1 MTRLNTP
8 PAAAF
13 NAPRPYT
20 FAHYSAR
27 LLTVT
32 NLRNSWK
39 PALWVT
45 AILVAAQIAASI
57 SVHTPRVRNY
67 FSARLE
73 DAFGRPV
80 QVKYFNI
87 EILPSPRIY
96 ASGVTVGEDP
106 AFGYEYFLRA
116 ERLNAGLRWSGFLRG
131 RFEFGTLSLGQP
143 SLTLVR
149 NSEGRWN
156 LEDWLPPAKRPR
168 AVSAPVY
175 GPSRAPGIANRLEKI
190 EIDDGRINFKES
202 DIKRPFALTSVSGSV
217 EQISPGRWKLELNAQ
232 PWRSG
237 VALQSAGTVQGRGD
251 IAGTSARLQPASLA
265 VRWNKVS
272 LADLFRLLHGKDYG
286 VRGTFELQADAK
298 SGAPPDTTDA
308 ANVDFYNDSFV
319 GGDWSYSLKA
329 SATQIHRWDLTER
342 SDNPAITANV
352 QGRCNVAL
360 KKLSAE
366 TLSVESPLSNLKG
379 SAEFLSAANPSMQIK
394 FESAGV
400 QAADI
405 VSWYRAFH
413 PDVAD
418 TISPD
423 QFFTG
428 SMQLQAWPLQLQEIN
443 VSSLGGVV
451 NLRNTED
458 ALKIGPFHAA
468 LNRNKLVID
477 PVHVALVSKPPGSPP
492 PVLGRLTKSRASAE
506 SSGEAS
512 LTLVH
517 DFSSHA
523 GGIGVQGHVDNAE
536 KFFKIA
542 AAFGHT
548 LNHGWDLTGPAR
560 VDMRRQWSP
569 TSPGTWSGAAEVTG
583 AQLAAAGLNQ
593 PVQLQKAR
601 LEWRN
606 GSRFAQIGQ
615 VQGFGAT
622 WSGNIMELSSTD
634 PEQPGAWNVQLHA
647 DHLDATELDRWV
659 GPRARPGWVQRLLPS
674 LFSGKTQTVPA
685 SELVR
690 RLNVAGNVQVDE
702 FTIEK
707 LKLQQLHLQG
717 SLQDLQLNVIDG
729 RAQWAGGTVHA
740 TMLANFLPR
749 PVYDVHAQLDRVDLR
764 QLPID
769 APVADRLAGLASG
782 AIHLKTT
789 GVGRDELLQKLTGAG
804 KVRLDNLEFR
814 GWDVNASV
822 ADGEVHPGVSSWPT
836 GVGTFTVRD
845 RNVFLEDVRLDGGT
859 QFTLIDGTVSFSRE
873 ADLAIETTAGKRSV
887 RNTSGPGPMLKI
899 VGPLD
904 GPRVTRE
911 KIAPRQPA
919 D

>member
-1 MTRLNTP
+1 M
-8 PAAAF
+8 
-13 NAPRPYT
+13 
-20 FAHYSAR
+20 
-27 LLTVT
+27 T

-39 PALWVT
+39 IALWVA

-57 SVHTPRVRNY
+57 SVRTTRVHNY

-80 QVKYFNI
+80 QVKHFNI

-106 AFGYEYFLRA
+106 AFGYEYFLHA
-116 ERLNAGLRWSGFLRG
+116 EQLTAGLRWSGFFRG
-131 RFEFGTLSLGQP
+131 RFEFGTLSLAQP

-156 LEDWLPPAKRPR
+156 LEDWLPPAKRPG
-168 AVSAPVY
+168 AVTAPVY
-175 GPSRAPGIANRLEKI
+175 GPSRAPTIANRLEKI
-190 EIDDGRINFKES
+190 EIDDGRINFKKT
-202 DIKRPFALTSVSGSV
+202 DIKQPFALISVRGSV
-217 EQISPGRWKLELNAQ
+217 EQISPGRWKLALEAQ

-237 VALQSAGTVQGRGD
+237 VVLQSAGTVQVRGD
-251 IAGTSARLQPASLA
+251 IAGTSARLQPASFA

-286 VRGTFELQADAK
+286 VRGTFELEATAK
-298 SGAPPDTTDA
+298 SGAPPDTTDS
-308 ANVDFYNDSFV
+308 ANIDSSSDSFV
-319 GGDWSYSLKA
+319 GGDWSYSLRA
-329 SATQIHRWDLTER
+329 SAAQIHRWDLTER
-342 SDNPAITANV
+342 SDNPALTANV

-360 KKLSAE
+360 KKLVAE
-366 TLSVESPLSNLKG
+366 TLSIETPLSNLQG
-379 SAEFLSAANPSMQIK
+379 TAEFLSAANPFMQIK

-405 VSWYRAFH
+405 LSWYRAFH

-418 TISPD
+418 AIFAD

-428 SMQLQAWPLQLQEIN
+428 SLQLQAWPFELQEIN
-443 VSSLGGVV
+443 VSSFGGAV
-451 NLRNTED
+451 NQRSAEDVLR
-458 ALKIGPFHAA
+458 IGPLHAA
-468 LNRNKLVID
+468 LNRNRLVMD
-477 PVHVALVSKPPGSPP
+477 PVHVALVSNSPTSPP
-492 PVLGRLTKSRASAE
+492 ASVSRLTKLHASAE
-506 SSGEAS
+506 SNGEAS

-517 DFSSHA
+517 DFASHA
-523 GGIGVQGHVDNAE
+523 GGIGIQGHVDNAE
-536 KFFKIA
+536 KFLKIA
-542 AAFGHT
+542 SAFGHT

-560 VDMRRQWSP
+560 VDMRRQWS
-569 TSPGTWSGAAEVTG
+569 SMFPGTWVGTAEVTD

-593 PVQLQKAR
+593 PVQLHKAR
-601 LEWRN
+601 LEWKN
-606 GSRFAQIGQ
+606 GIRVAQIGQ
-615 VQGFGAT
+615 VEGFGAT
-622 WSGNIMELSSTD
+622 WSGNIAEVFSPD
-634 PEQPGAWNVQLHA
+634 PEQQGIWNVQLHA

-674 LFSGKTQTVPA
+674 LFSGKAQTVPA

-690 RLNVAGNVQVDE
+690 RLNIAGNVQVDE

-717 SLQDLQLNVIDG
+717 SLHDLQLNVFDG
-729 RAQWAGGTVHA
+729 RAQWAGGTVRA
-740 TMLANFLPR
+740 TMLARFLPR
-749 PVYDVHAQLDRVDLR
+749 PAYDVHAQLDGVNLT

-769 APVADRLAGLASG
+769 ALVADRLAGLASG
-782 AIHLKTT
+782 TAHLKTT

-804 KVRLDNLEFR
+804 KVHLDNLEFR

-822 ADGEVHPGVSSWPT
+822 AEGEAHPGVSNWPS

-859 QFTLIDGTVSFSRE
+859 QFTLIDGTVSFDRE
-873 ADLAIETTAGKRSV
+873 ANLAVETSSGRRAV
-887 RNTSGPGPMLKI
+887 RNTNGPGQVLKI

-911 KIAPRQPA
+911 KSAPRQPA

>member
-1 MTRLNTP
+1 
-8 PAAAF
+8 
-13 NAPRPYT
+13 
-20 FAHYSAR
+20 
-27 LLTVT
+27 LTVT

-39 PALWVT
+39 IALWVT

-57 SVHTPRVRNY
+57 SVRTPRVRNY
-67 FSARLE
+67 FSERLE

-80 QVKYFNI
+80 QVKHFNI

-116 ERLNAGLRWSGFLRG
+116 EQLTAGLRWSGFLRG
-131 RFEFGTLSLGQP
+131 RFEFGTLSLSQP

-156 LEDWLPPAKRPR
+156 LEDWLPPAKRTG
-168 AVSAPVY
+168 VVTSPVY
-175 GPSRAPGIANRLEKI
+175 GPSRAPTIANRLEKI
-190 EIDDGRINFKES
+190 EIDDGRINFKKI
-202 DIKRPFALTSVSGSV
+202 DIKQPFALTSVSGSV
-217 EQISPGRWKLELNAQ
+217 EQISLGRWKVELYAQ

-237 VALQSAGTVQGRGD
+237 VALQSAGTVQVRGD

-286 VRGTFELQADAK
+286 VRGTFELEATAK
-298 SGAPPDTTDA
+298 SGAPPDDTEA
-308 ANVDFYNDSFV
+308 KNSRSLNDSFV
-319 GGDWSYSLKA
+319 GGDWSYSLQA
-329 SATQIHRWDLTER
+329 SAAQIHRWDLTER
-342 SDNPAITANV
+342 SDNPVLTANV

-360 KKLSAE
+360 KRLAAE
-366 TLSVESPLSNLKG
+366 TISIETPLSNLKG
-379 SAEFLSAANPSMQIK
+379 SAEFVSAANPFMQIK
-394 FESAGV
+394 FESAGL

-405 VSWYRAFH
+405 LSWYRAFH

-418 TISPD
+418 TVSVD
-423 QFFTG
+423 QFFAG
-428 SMQLQAWPLQLQEIN
+428 RLQLQAWPFQLQEIN
-443 VSSLGGVV
+443 LSSLGGTV
-451 NLRNTED
+451 NLRGSED
-458 ALKIGPFHAA
+458 VLKIGPFHAA
-468 LNRNKLVID
+468 LNRNTLIMD
-477 PVHVALVSKPPGSPP
+477 PIHIAVVSNSAALPPTAI
-492 PVLGRLTKSRASAE
+492 GRLTKLRALGE
-506 SSGEAS
+506 SSGEANF
-512 LTLVH
+512 TLGY
-517 DFSSHA
+517 DFASHS

-536 KFFKIA
+536 NFLKIA

-560 VDMRRQWSP
+560 VDMRRQWSS
-569 TSPGTWSGAAEVTG
+569 TSPGTWNGAAEVTD

-601 LEWRN
+601 LEWKN
-606 GSRFAQIGQ
+606 GNRIAQIGQ
-615 VQGFGAT
+615 VEGFGAT
-622 WSGNIMELSSTD
+622 WSGNITEIKSPD
-634 PEQPGAWNVQLHA
+634 PEQQGVWNVQLRA

-674 LFSGKTQTVPA
+674 LFSGKAQTVPA

-690 RLNVAGNVQVDE
+690 RLNVVGNVQVDE

-707 LKLQQLHLQG
+707 LKLRQLHLQG
-717 SLQDLQLNVIDG
+717 SLHDLQLSVTDG
-729 RAQWAGGTVHA
+729 RAQWAGGGVRA
-740 TMLANFLPR
+740 TMLAKFLPR
-749 PVYDVHAQLDRVDLR
+749 PAYDVHAQLDGVNLT

-769 APVADRLAGLASG
+769 ASVADRLAGFASG

-804 KVRLDNLEFR
+804 KVRLSNLEFR

-822 ADGEVHPGVSSWPT
+822 ADGEAHPGISNWPS
-836 GVGTFTVRD
+836 GVGTFTVRG
-845 RNVFLEDVRLDGGT
+845 RNVFLDDVRLDGGT
-859 QFTLIDGTVSFSRE
+859 QFTLIDGTVSFDRE
-873 ADLAIETTAGKRSV
+873 ADLAVETSAGRRAV
-887 RNTSGPGPMLKI
+887 RNSNGPGQVLKI

>member
-1 MTRLNTP
+1 
-8 PAAAF
+8 
-13 NAPRPYT
+13 
-20 FAHYSAR
+20 
-27 LLTVT
+27 VT

-39 PALWVT
+39 IALWVT
-45 AILVAAQIAASI
+45 VIFVAAQIAASI
-57 SVHTPRVRNY
+57 SVRTPRVHKY

-80 QVKYFNI
+80 QVKHFNV

-116 ERLNAGLRWSGFLRG
+116 EQLTAGLRWSGILRG
-131 RFEFGTLSLGQP
+131 RFEFGTLRLGQP

-149 NSEGRWN
+149 NSGGRWN
-156 LEDWLPPAKRPR
+156 LEDWLPPAKRQG
-168 AVSAPVY
+168 AVASPVY
-175 GPSRAPGIANRLEKI
+175 GPSRAPTIANRLEKI
-190 EIDDGRINFKES
+190 EIEDGRINFKKT
-202 DIKRPFALTSVSGSV
+202 DIKQPFALISVSGSV
-217 EQISPGRWKLELNAQ
+217 EQISLGRWKLEFNAQ

-237 VALQSAGTVQGRGD
+237 VALQSAGTVQVHGD

-286 VRGTFELQADAK
+286 VRGTFELEATAK
-298 SGAPPDTTDA
+298 SGAPADT
-308 ANVDFYNDSFV
+308 ANTATISSFDDSFV
-319 GGDWSYSLKA
+319 GGDWSYSIRA
-329 SATQIHRWDLTER
+329 SAAQIHRWDLTER
-342 SDNPAITANV
+342 SDNPALTANV

-360 KKLSAE
+360 KKLVAE
-366 TLSVESPLSNLKG
+366 TLFIETPLSNLHG
-379 SAEFLSAANPSMQIK
+379 TAEFHSAANPFMQIK
-394 FESAGV
+394 FDSAGV

-405 VSWYRAFH
+405 LSWYRAFH

-418 TISPD
+418 TISAD

-428 SMQLQAWPLQLQEIN
+428 SLQLQAWPVELQEIN
-443 VSSLGGVV
+443 VSSLGGAIR
-451 NLRNTED
+451 LRGSED
-458 ALKIGPFHAA
+458 ALRIGPFHAA
-468 LNRNKLVID
+468 LNRNRVVMD
-477 PVHVALVSKPPGSPP
+477 PVRVALVSNSLAAPPARIDRS
-492 PVLGRLTKSRASAE
+492 TKLRA
-506 SSGEAS
+506 SGEAGGEAN

-517 DFSSHA
+517 DFASHA
-523 GGIGVQGHVDNAE
+523 GSIGIQGHVDNAE
-536 KFFKIA
+536 KFLKIA

-548 LNHGWDLTGPAR
+548 LNHGWNLTGPAR
-560 VDMRRQWSP
+560 VDLRRQWNS
-569 TSPGTWSGAAEVTG
+569 TSSATWSGAAEVTD

-601 LEWRN
+601 LEWKN
-606 GSRFAQIGQ
+606 GIRVAQIGQ
-615 VQGFGAT
+615 AEGFGAT
-622 WSGNIMELSSTD
+622 WSGNITEVSSPD
-634 PEQPGAWNVQLHA
+634 PELQGTWNVQLHA

-674 LFSGKTQTVPA
+674 LFSGKAQTVSA

-690 RLNVAGNVQVDE
+690 RLNVVGNVQVDE

-717 SLQDLQLNVIDG
+717 SLHDLQLNVTDG
-729 RAQWAGGTVHA
+729 RAQWAGGAVRA
-740 TMLANFLPR
+740 TMLAKFLPR
-749 PVYDVHAQLDRVDLR
+749 PAYDLHAQLDGVNLT

-769 APVADRLAGLASG
+769 ASVVDRLVGLASG
-782 AIHLKTT
+782 SVHFKTT
-789 GVGRDELLQKLTGAG
+789 GVGREELLQKLTGAG
-804 KVRLDNLEFR
+804 KVRLGNLEFR

-822 ADGEVHPGVSSWPT
+822 ADGEAHRGVSNWPS

-845 RNVFLEDVRLDGGT
+845 RNVFLEEVQLDGGT

-873 ADLAIETTAGKRSV
+873 ADLAVETSAGKRAV
-887 RNTSGPGPMLKI
+887 RNIDGPGKVLKI

-911 KIAPRQPA
+911 KSAPRQPA